1 MYNVEARLT
10 YFLEKMLGAEE
21 HLASDRGTEF
31 VIYNISINSEV
42 FMLTFCKS
50 SYTAGGVSP
59 TVNRFV
65 LTLTPCSY
73 RIPAFGS
80 GIDTE
85 VEDQK
90 FPSYE
95 YGRTIAGF
103 TVEYFDKKIDGV
115 TRTKIVL
122 KSNTYPVNAT
132 PEEIT
137 PYRKV
142 IDVVTGALKDI
153 VRAMGVEEGLYAAC
167 KIGTKK

>member
-1 MYNVEARLT
+1 MYNVETRLT
-10 YFLEKMLGAEE
+10 YFLEKMLGADG
-21 HLASDRGTEF
+21 HMASDHGTEF
-31 VIYNISINSEV
+31 VIFHISINSEV

-50 SYTAGGVSP
+50 LYTSGGVSP
-59 TVNRFV
+59 TTNRFV
-65 LTLTPCSY
+65 LTLTPVSY
-73 RIPAFGS
+73 RIPAFGG

-85 VEDQK
+85 VDDQK

-103 TVEYFDKKIDGV
+103 TVEYTNRQLDGV

-132 PEEIT
+132 PEEIA

-142 IDVVTGALKDI
+142 IDVVTDALKDI
-153 VRAMGVEEGLYAAC
+153 VRAMCVEEGLYAAC
-167 KIGTKK
+167 KMGTNK